1 MKGINVEER
10 WIPPLIADC
19 HSPRPERQFPR
30 RKLARIGRKYPT
42 TGAVCDVCGGSNLFA
57 VEGEKKRKAKR
68 EGGEGKGRIA
78 TPLLP
83 IGVEAPV
90 QSSWHTY
97 ELCIRR
103 SLCAIVRCI
112 IIPEKVSATIP
123 SGTYMDIRGTDG
135 KMYGMGS
142 SRRGAG

>member
-1 MKGINVEER
+1 M
-10 WIPPLIADC
+10 LIATLRDPSGNFLGESSRGSDENIPRQAPC
-19 HSPRPERQFPR
+19 VTYVAGRIFSPWKAKKNGR
-30 RKLARIGRKYPT
+30 RKGR
-42 TGAVCDVCGGSNLFA
+42 
-57 VEGEKKRKAKR
+57 
-68 EGGEGKGRIA
+68 GGEGKGRIA